1 MSKLID
7 KLNQIAE
14 AVPKPMGFRAIKA
27 VPAKPRILLITSWT
41 EASNIGRLADYTA
54 GADAVLINK
63 MGSGA
68 TKTLQKIAQSMPDI
82 PWGLWLGDIGSK
94 EIKSMAEAGGD
105 FVVFPAGAA
114 LTLPK
119 DDKVGKILQVEA
131 SLSEGLLRTI
141 NELPVDAVL
150 IASEPEEKALLTWH
164 HLMLFHR
171 FADLLTKPLLVSIP
185 LNTTA
190 DELQVLWKTGVDGVV
205 VEVGTGQPAGRLKE
219 LRQTIDEL
227 TFPSRQ
233 RKKVEALLPRVAEE
247 ITTITEEE
255 EEEEE

>member
-7 KLNQIAE
+7 KLNQVAE
-14 AVPKPMGFRAIKA
+14 AVPKPMGFRAAQA
-27 VPAKPRILLITSWT
+27 VSAKPKILLITSWA

-54 GADAVLINK
+54 GADAVLVTK

-68 TKTLQKIAQSMPDI
+68 RTLQKIAQSISDI
-82 PWGLWLGDIGSK
+82 PWGLWLDDIGSK
-94 EIKSMAEAGGD
+94 GIKPMAEAGGD
-105 FVVFPAGAA
+105 FVVFPASAA
-114 LTLPK
+114 LALPE

-131 SLSEGLLRTI
+131 SLSEGLLKVV

-150 IASEPEEKALLTWH
+150 IASEPAGEPLLTWH

-190 DELQVLWKTGVDGVV
+190 DELQGLWKTGVDGVV
-205 VEVGTGQPAGRLKE
+205 VEAGIGQPAGRLKE

-227 TFPSRQ
+227 TLPSRQ
-233 RKKVEALLPRVAEE
+233 RKKVEALLPRIAEE
-247 ITTITEEE
+247 TVTVTEEE
-255 EEEEE
+255 EEEE

>member
-7 KLNQIAE
+7 KLNQVAE
-14 AVPKPMGFRAIKA
+14 AAPKPIGFRAAQA
-27 VPAKPRILLITSWT
+27 VSAKPKILLIASWAQ
-41 EASNIGRLADYTA
+41 ASNIGRLAAYTT
-54 GADAVLINK
+54 GADAVLITK
-63 MGSGA
+63 IGSG
-68 TKTLQKIAQSMPDI
+68 TRTLQKIAQSISDI

-94 EIKSMAEAGGD
+94 GIKPMAEAGGD
-105 FVVFPAGAA
+105 FVVFPASAA
-114 LTLPK
+114 LALPE

-131 SLSEGLLRTI
+131 SLSEGLLKAV

-150 IASEPEEKALLTWH
+150 IASEPAGESLLTWH

-171 FADLLTKPLLVSIP
+171 FAGLLTKPLLVSTP

-205 VEVGTGQPAGRLKE
+205 VEVGIGQPAGRLKE
-219 LRQTIDEL
+219 LCQTIDKL

-233 RKKVEALLPRVAEE
+233 REKVAALLPRVAEE
-247 ITTITEEE
+247 TGTVTEGEEE
-255 EEEEE
+255 EEE

>member
-7 KLNQIAE
+7 KLNQVAE
-14 AVPKPMGFRAIKA
+14 AVPKPMGFRAAQA
-27 VPAKPRILLITSWT
+27 VSAKPKILLIASCG
-41 EASNIGRLADYTA
+41 EASNTGRLVDYTA
-54 GADAVLINK
+54 GADAVLVNK
-63 MGSGA
+63 TGSGA
-68 TKTLQKIAQSMPDI
+68 KALQKIAQSISDI

-94 EIKSMAEAGGD
+94 EIKPIAEAGGD
-105 FVVFPAGAA
+105 FFVFPASAA
-114 LTLPK
+114 LSLPK

-131 SLSEGLLRTI
+131 SLSEGLLRTV
-141 NELPVDAVL
+141 NDLPVDAVL
-150 IASEPEEKALLTWH
+150 IAGETEEKVSLTWH

-190 DELQVLWKTGVDGVV
+190 DELQVLWKTGIDGVV

-219 LRQTIDEL
+219 LRQIIDKL

-247 ITTITEEE
+247 TGTAAEEE
-255 EEEEE
+255 EEEE